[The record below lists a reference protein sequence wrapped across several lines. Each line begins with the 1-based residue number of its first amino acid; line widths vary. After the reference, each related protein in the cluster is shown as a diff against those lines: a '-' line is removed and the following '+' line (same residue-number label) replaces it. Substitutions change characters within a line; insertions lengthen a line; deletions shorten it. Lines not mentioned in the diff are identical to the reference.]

1 MKQIHLIQIGPSNS
15 ALVSNLAYNLNS
27 IQSEFLFS
35 FNPKDVL
42 AYPKDINENEAVPDD
57 TLLSLVH
64 EYAITKYKDEY
75 SVAICD
81 CLLKDKILT
90 SSDNRKALITT
101 QGWEMGAS
109 KHSIE
114 KVIAYALVDIL
125 LESLNIITPTHD
137 EPKGCPMD
145 CELGS
150 EKNLDAC
157 LSKSDFCPDCRS
169 LILSAIGR
177 GNITLHQMVAIYKI
191 LDFIA
196 QRKLCFVLMP
206 FKKKFRE
213 IYTKHIKSIF
223 TRYDW
228 VCNMAE
234 EIHEEREII
243 NIIWEQ
249 VLRADLIIAD
259 LTKRNPNV
267 FYELGYAHALGK
279 KTVLLTQS
287 IQDVPFD
294 LRHRQLVEYS
304 PTPEGYKKLV
314 QSIVEYI
321 KK

>member
-1 MKQIHLIQIGPSNS
+1 MKQIRLIQIGPVNS
-15 ALVSNLAYNLNS
+15 ALISNLTYNLNS
-27 IQSEFLFS
+27 TQSEFLFS
-35 FNPKDVL
+35 FNPEDAVT
-42 AYPKDINENEAVPDD
+42 YPQGVNGNDPVPDE
-57 TLLSLVH
+57 TLLSFAH
-64 EYAITKYKDEY
+64 EYATKKYKDDY

-81 CLLKDKILT
+81 CLLRDSILT

-101 QGWEMGAS
+101 RGWETGAS
-109 KHSIE
+109 KYSFE

-145 CELGS
+145 FEWGS
-150 EKNLDAC
+150 EKNLAAC

-169 LILSAIGR
+169 LILSAIGK
-177 GNITLHQMVAIYKI
+177 GNITLRQMVAIYKI
-191 LDFIA
+191 LDFIG

-206 FKKKFRE
+206 FKKRFRE
-213 IYTKHIKSIF
+213 IYANYIKPTL
-223 TRYDW
+223 TRHNWD
-228 VCNMAE
+228 CNIAE

-267 FYELGYAHALGK
+267 FYELGYSHAVSK
-279 KTVLLTQS
+279 ETVLLTQS

-304 PTPEGYKKLV
+304 PTPKGYKKLV
-314 QSIVEYI
+314 QSIGEYI
-321 KK
+321 NK

>member
-1 MKQIHLIQIGPSNS
+1 MKQIRLIQIGPLDS
-15 ALVSNLAYNLNS
+15 ALIPNLAFNLNS
-27 IQSEFLFS
+27 IQLEFLFS
-35 FNPKDVL
+35 FNSEDVL
-42 AYPKDINENEAVPDD
+42 PYPKDINGNKPVPDE
-57 TLLSLVH
+57 TLLSSVH
-64 EYAITKYKDEY
+64 EYATTRYKDEY

-81 CLLKDKILT
+81 CLLKDNILT
-90 SSDNRKALITT
+90 SSDSRKALITT
-101 QGWEMGAS
+101 RGWEIGAS
-109 KHSIE
+109 TYSIQE
-114 KVIAYALVDIL
+114 VIAYALVDIL

-145 CELGS
+145 CEWGS

-196 QRKLCFVLMP
+196 QRRLCFVLMP

-213 IYTKHIKSIF
+213 IYANHIKPIL
-223 TRYDW
+223 TRYNWGCSIAD
-228 VCNMAE
+228 

-294 LRHRQLVEYS
+294 LRHRQLVEYF

-314 QSIVEYI
+314 QSIEKYI